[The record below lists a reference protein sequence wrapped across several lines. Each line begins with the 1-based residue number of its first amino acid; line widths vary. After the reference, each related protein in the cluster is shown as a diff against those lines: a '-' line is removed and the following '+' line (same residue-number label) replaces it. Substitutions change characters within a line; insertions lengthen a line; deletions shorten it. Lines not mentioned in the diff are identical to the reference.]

1 MKRKISDSKSSI
13 FLPTPSHRGFLYTDN
28 LNKYFTITLKT
39 GILIL
44 ILYSNITFAQP
55 KKVETGDVTFNFK
68 KTESFTDAA
77 MLDILLLPREKYFNR
92 INLEEDLER
101 LNKFYFDN
109 GFFDTFIDTLTSYN
123 KDDNKLNV
131 RFIIIENPQYTV
143 KEIRLQGLDKVTDGV
158 RNAINSNQLIE
169 AGNPYNKN
177 KINLEKDRILNILQ
191 DNGYFFAQVDTSR
204 SKIDSSRR
212 GIIIG
217 KFSEEMQKKPE
228 YKDKVLLRLRFI
240 GTENIYRFGNI
251 KISIENNKYKIGDYV
266 INRELAFSKGDV
278 FNRSKMVESERN
290 FTKLA
295 IIQLGRVLVDTV
307 IMPDKTV
314 NMNVNITLNKKYEFT
329 PGITSVY
336 KANRLFVGAN
346 LEYKDKDFFGGG
358 RVLSVTAEGLYNSL
372 DINILKAGFSLYQ
385 PFLFNNNI
393 TATLNPQVVYANL
406 NEDLQLLAFQNLLR
420 FTYFIAE
427 YTFYNNAFSDIT
439 FDYNTYKAKRDNVII
454 VNDLDTTVL
463 QKNEKTYSVNSVI
476 GLTLVHNN
484 TNNLFNP
491 SNGFYHS
498 ITAESAGLLPR
509 LLSVFNKSLNYSQ
522 YVKLNTVNSF
532 YIDISGDRAT
542 SIVATHFELGDII
555 EYGSGDNI
563 QPVQLQYKYFMGGGN
578 SLRGWSAQT
587 GGILDDPTQ
596 GGKFIL
602 EGSWEWRR
610 KPFPARSLLSPVW
623 GVLFLDYGNVW
634 ESDGRF
640 KLNQIALSAGFGIR
654 YDTFVGPVRI
664 DVGFKLYDP
673 LADDGNKW
681 MWQQPSNI
689 FKNKFAI
696 QFGLGNAF

>member
-1 MKRKISDSKSSI
+1 
-13 FLPTPSHRGFLYTDN
+13 
-28 LNKYFTITLKT
+28 LNKNFTKTITI
-39 GILIL
+39 GIFFF
-44 ILYSNITFAQP
+44 ILYSNFSFAQP
-55 KKVETGDVTFNFK
+55 KKVETGDIDFEFK

-77 MLDILLLPREKYFNR
+77 LLDILLLPREKYFNR
-92 INLEEDLER
+92 INLEEDLDR
-101 LNKFYFDN
+101 LKKFYFDN
-109 GFFDTFIDTLTSYN
+109 GFFDVAIDTSTSYD
-123 KDDNKLNV
+123 KADNLFNV
-131 RFIIIENPQYTV
+131 KFIIIENPQYII

-158 RNAINSNQLIE
+158 KNAINSNQLIE
-169 AGNPYNKN
+169 AGTPYNKT
-177 KINLEKDRILNILQ
+177 KINLEKDRILNVLQ
-191 DNGYFFAQVDTSR
+191 DNGYYFAQVDTIR

-217 KFSEEMQKKPE
+217 KFSEKMQENPE

-240 GTENIYRFGNI
+240 GTEDVYRFGNVN
-251 KISIENNKYKIGDYV
+251 ISIDNNKYKIGKYV
-266 INRELAFSKGDV
+266 VERELAFKPGDI
-278 FNRSKMVESERN
+278 FDRSKMVESERN

-314 NMNVNITLNKKYEFT
+314 NMNVKITLNNKYELT

-336 KANRLFVGAN
+336 QANRLFVGAN

-358 RVLSVTAEGLYNSL
+358 RVLSVNTEGLYNSL
-372 DINILKAGFSLYQ
+372 DINTLKAGFSLYQ

-439 FDYNTYKAKRDNVII
+439 FDYNTLKAKRDNVSII
-454 VNDLDTTVL
+454 SDEDTL
-463 QKNEKTYSVNSVI
+463 ILNKDEKQYSVNSVI

-491 SNGFYHS
+491 SSGFYHA
-498 ITAESAGLLPR
+498 ITAESAGLLPKV
-509 LLSVFNKSLNYSQ
+509 LSIFNKSLNYSQ

-532 YIDISGDRAT
+532 YFDISGDRAT
-542 SIVATHFELGDII
+542 SIVAAHFELGNIM
-555 EYGSGDNI
+555 EYGTGDNI
-563 QPVQLQYKYFMGGGN
+563 KPVQLQYKFFMGGGN
-578 SLRGWSAQT
+578 SLRGWGAQT
-587 GGILDDPTQ
+587 GGILDDPLQ

-610 KPFPARSLLSPVW
+610 NPFPQRSILHPVW

-634 ESDGRF
+634 ESGSKFRLD
-640 KLNQIALSAGFGIR
+640 QIALSAGFGIR
-654 YDTFVGPVRI
+654 YNTFVGPIRI
-664 DVGFKLYDP
+664 DFGFKLYDP

-681 MWQQPSNI
+681 LWQQPSRI
-689 FKNKFAI
+689 FKDKKYAI